1 MGEGEGG
8 GGQNEDFWVPPPLHP
23 LPPWGGEIFGRI
35 YLINYELLGNQPFQ
49 RGRGGRKTSSAL
61 LSSQEIRE
69 LTLSMFIQNI
79 INALQW
85 GSFYALIAL
94 GYSMVYGV
102 LLLIN
107 FAHGDIF
114 MVGAYIGFFISTFLL
129 GAYGFQL
136 PWTLSGGLV
145 IFLTFLLTMAITA
158 GVGVTIERVAYRPL
172 RRKGVSRLYVV
183 ITALMVGLLLEN
195 GNLALLGASR
205 KNFPELIPK
214 VLYSVGEV
222 NFTNIKIIVIIVTLL
237 VFVFLQTVVLKT
249 KWGMAMRAISYDQM
263 AVPLMGIP
271 VDTIIVMT
279 FVLGSSLAA
288 VAGILFAVSYPIL
301 EPYMGALVGWKAFI
315 SAVVGGIGDIRG
327 AFVGGLILGFTEIF
341 VATLFPSTFR
351 DLIAFGVLLLILTLR
366 PTGIFGVARRTKV

>member
-1 MGEGEGG
+1 
-8 GGQNEDFWVPPPLHP
+8 
-23 LPPWGGEIFGRI
+23 
-35 YLINYELLGNQPFQ
+35 
-49 RGRGGRKTSSAL
+49 
-61 LSSQEIRE
+61 LS
-69 LTLSMFIQNI
+69 LAMFLQNI

-94 GYSMVYGV
+94 GYTMVYGV

-107 FAHGDIF
+107 FAHGDVF

-129 GAYGFQL
+129 GAYALQL
-136 PWTLSGGLV
+136 PWAMSGGMVL
-145 IFLTFLLTMAITA
+145 FLTFLFTMILTA

-205 KNFPELIPK
+205 KSFPELIPK
-214 VLYSVGEV
+214 VLYSVGGV
-222 NFTNIKIIVIIVTLL
+222 NFTNVKIIVIVVTFL
-237 VFVFLQTVVLKT
+237 VFIFLQTVVLKT
-249 KWGMAMRAISYDQM
+249 KWGMAMRAISYDRV

-271 VDTIIVMT
+271 TDTIIVMT
-279 FVLGSSLAA
+279 FVLGSSMAA
-288 VAGILFAVSYPIL
+288 VAGILYAVSYPVL

-315 SAVVGGIGDIRG
+315 SAVVGGIGEIRG
-327 AFVGGLILGFTEIF
+327 AFVGGFILGFTEIF
-341 VATLFPSTFR
+341 VATLFPSTYR
-351 DLIAFGVLLLILTLR
+351 DLIGFGVLLLILTFR

>member
-1 MGEGEGG
+1 
-8 GGQNEDFWVPPPLHP
+8 
-23 LPPWGGEIFGRI
+23 
-35 YLINYELLGNQPFQ
+35 
-49 RGRGGRKTSSAL
+49 
-61 LSSQEIRE
+61 
-69 LTLSMFIQNI
+69 MFFQNI

-94 GYSMVYGV
+94 GYNMVYGV

-129 GAYGFQL
+129 GAYALKL
-136 PWTLSGGLV
+136 PWAMSGGLV
-145 IFLTFLLTMAITA
+145 IFLTFLLTMILTA
-158 GVGVTIERVAYRPL
+158 GVGVTVERVAYRPL
-172 RRKGVSRLYVV
+172 RRKGVSRLYLV

-195 GNLALLGASR
+195 GNLAILGASR

-214 VLYSVGEV
+214 VLYNVGGV
-222 NFTNIKIIVIIVTLL
+222 NFTNVKIIVIVVTFL
-237 VFVFLQTVVLKT
+237 VFFLLQSVVLKT
-249 KWGMAMRAISYDQM
+249 KWGMAMRAISYDRV

-271 VDTIIVMT
+271 VDSIIVMT
-279 FVLGSSLAA
+279 FVLGSSMAA
-288 VAGILFAVSYPIL
+288 VAGILYAVSYPVL

-315 SAVVGGIGDIRG
+315 SAVVGGIGEIRG

-341 VATLFPSTFR
+341 VATIFPSTFR
-351 DLIAFGVLLLILTLR
+351 DLIAFGILLLILILR